1 MPHDDTTLLDLIRAA
16 RLALEFVRGLDRDS
30 FDGDLKAQSAVL
42 HQLLVL
48 GEAVKRLSPDFRA
61 AHTAVPWGLIA
72 GMRDKLI
79 HAYDEVDLELVWRT
93 LERDVPNLLSQ
104 VERWLPNS
112 PPP

>member
-1 MPHDDTTLLDLIRAA
+1 MPHDEVTILDLARAA
-16 RLALEFVRGLDRDS
+16 RLVLEFVRGLDRDA
-30 FDGDLKAQSAVL
+30 FDRDSKTQSAVL

-61 AHTAVPWGLIA
+61 AHATVPWAQIA

-79 HAYDEVDLELVWRT
+79 HAYDEVDIELVWRT
-93 LERDVPNLLSQ
+93 VERDLPPLLNQ
-104 VERWLPNS
+104 LEQWLPDS